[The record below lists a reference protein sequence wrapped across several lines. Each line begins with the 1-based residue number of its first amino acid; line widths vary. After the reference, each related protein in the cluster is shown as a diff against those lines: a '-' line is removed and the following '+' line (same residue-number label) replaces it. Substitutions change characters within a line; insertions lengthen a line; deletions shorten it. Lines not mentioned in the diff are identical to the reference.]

1 MHTFL
6 DAKTMAKTL
15 RTALAERHID
25 ITHSDS
31 LELVA
36 RQFGFDNWNI
46 LAARIEAAK
55 EATLPPDW
63 LLHQG
68 GRHLYRIATGRA
80 DPLLLVLEAKADAVP
95 DDRDF
100 GTAMQQRRAAEYR
113 GASLNFSA
121 ELMGEDVDAATVWM
135 RVDDKDGGHLA
146 FDNLLHTPG
155 AALSGTFGW
164 TPISVEL
171 PVADPA
177 ERIAYGILLKGRGR
191 LQIRAPRLA
200 PE

>member
-1 MHTFL
+1 MHSFL

-15 RTALAERHID
+15 RAALAERHID

-46 LAARIEAAK
+46 LAARIEAAR
-55 EATLPPDW
+55 EATLPPHW
-63 LLHQG
+63 LLHQEG
-68 GRHLYRIATGRA
+68 QRLYRIATRNA
-80 DPLLLVLEAKADAVP
+80 DPLLLALEARADAVP
-95 DDRDF
+95 GNNDF

-113 GASLNFSA
+113 GASLSFSA

-135 RVDDKDGGHLA
+135 RVDDKDGGRLA

-155 AALSGTFGW
+155 AVLSGSFWLDAHQRQAAG
-164 TPISVEL
+164 
-171 PVADPA
+171 
-177 ERIAYGILLKGRGR
+177 
-191 LQIRAPRLA
+191 
-200 PE
+200 